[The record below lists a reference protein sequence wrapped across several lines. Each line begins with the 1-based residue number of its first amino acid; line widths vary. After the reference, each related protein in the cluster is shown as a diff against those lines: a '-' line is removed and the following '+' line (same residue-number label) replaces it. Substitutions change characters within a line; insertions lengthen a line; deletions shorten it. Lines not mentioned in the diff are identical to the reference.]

1 MKPFLRLV
9 AEELYQTKGEDL
21 EKLYIVL
28 PSRRASLYLKAH
40 LADVI
45 THNIFAP
52 HILAIEDFV
61 SLLTETETLDN
72 TTLLFKLFQ
81 SFKKF
86 DRLTGEGEIHS
97 MERFS
102 PLGMTLLMDFNAI
115 DRDLVE
121 AKDLFDYLD
130 KVKSIERWAEEFGTE
145 IEIDERSRLGDYYKF
160 WQIVSQTYFDFRKTL
175 EREKKAY
182 TGLIFREVA
191 ENVSDLVEGRGIEQV
206 VFAGFNNLF
215 KSEEKIIRNLE
226 KSGKAL
232 CFWDIDEFYLK
243 NPVHEAGKYF
253 RRYQEQK
260 IIKKEPQFIS
270 NSLSSTPKTI
280 RVLSVANQVTQAKL
294 AGFLLEKT
302 LNEIIAQ
309 NKFSQFAQSRN
320 HTAILLPDE
329 SLLLPM
335 LYSLPES
342 SAGVDVPKLVNITM
356 GVSLKNTPF
365 YTLIANIFQ
374 MQENMLVDEQ
384 GRALAVYHKDLIR
397 LLQHPYLRSQEE
409 DENPPLIR
417 LKEENLVYFPIEE
430 LKQYKKN
437 GWFYG
442 RIFDYW
448 KDDTNQGLFY
458 FFNLIE
464 ELAHR
469 LPELPEESLES
480 EYIFEFY
487 KLLKHIET
495 LLQLYGNLTP
505 RQAENESETEEKT
518 KVLGGKKDN
527 LLSFKAFKNFILE
540 LLKERRIPF
549 TGEPIAPIQIMGML
563 ESRAL
568 DFENVI
574 VLSCN
579 EGVLPRGKVLN
590 SLIPF
595 EVRRTSGLPTYSED
609 DSVYAYHFYRILQR
623 AKNITLIYS
632 TDTEGSRNGE
642 RSRFIAQIANEL
654 AHLPHIQYSEETINL
669 SLPTQNVSKWQ
680 VEKDEVIQKRVETYL
695 TESGI
700 TPTYLSQYL
709 EDPMQFF
716 ENKVVGLERSKE
728 VEEDMLQNTFG
739 TVLHQ
744 TLELIFKPFIG
755 KTMDKSQVYQ
765 IKENKDALHDLVE
778 LTIKEVAGGLLQDTG
793 KNFLLKEITHSLVP
807 RFLEKQA
814 AETPFVVVGL
824 EANFRTQIPFVFKG
838 KNKTLILKGTAD
850 RIDLDKDGVL
860 RVIDYKTGR
869 LDSKE
874 LKAATIA
881 DLAQGKAPKA
891 LQLVLYKYLL
901 IRALEAKQVLHLP
914 THFELKEDTQILS
927 GFWFF
932 RRLGDGFTSYQIK
945 EEAKTISGFKK
956 EVEDL
961 VISIS
966 TEMLDATLPFSI
978 KIETKEEAENEEE
991 S

>member
-1 MKPFLRLV
+1 MKPFLRVV
-9 AEELYQTKGEDL
+9 AEELYQTQGEAL

-28 PSRRASLYLKAH
+28 PSRRASLYLKAY
-40 LADVI
+40 LAEVI
-45 THNIFAP
+45 ENNIFSP

-61 SLLTETETLDN
+61 SMLTEAKILDN

-86 DRLTGEGEIHS
+86 DRLTGEGEMHS

-130 KVKSIERWAEEFGTE
+130 KVKSIERWAETFGTE
-145 IEIDERSRLGDYYKF
+145 IEIDERSRLEAYYKF
-160 WQIVSQTYFDFRKTL
+160 WNIISQTYYDFCKTL
-175 EREKKAY
+175 ERENQAY
-182 TGLIFREVA
+182 TGLIFRKVA
-191 ENVSDLVEGRGIEQV
+191 ENVLEMVEARGIEQV

-215 KSEEKIIRNLE
+215 KSEEKMIRSLE
-226 KSGKAL
+226 KSGKAV
-232 CFWDIDEFYLK
+232 CFWDIDAFYFK
-243 NPVHEAGKYF
+243 NPTHEAGRYF
-253 RRYQEQK
+253 RRHVEQK
-260 IIKKEPQFIS
+260 LIKKESKFINTFLTS
-270 NSLSSTPKTI
+270 NPKKI

-294 AGFLLEKT
+294 AGFLLEKM
-302 LNEIIAQ
+302 LNEIIAK
-309 NKFSQFAQSRN
+309 NKFYQFTQSRN

-356 GVSLKNTPF
+356 GVSLKNTPL
-365 YTLIANIFQ
+365 YSLIANIFQ
-374 MQENMLVDEQ
+374 MQENMLVDGE
-384 GRALAVYHKDLIR
+384 GKAISVYHKDLIR
-397 LLQHPYLRSQEE
+397 LLQHPYLRSEEE
-409 DENPPLIR
+409 DENPPLMRIR
-417 LKEENLVYFPIEE
+417 NENIVYFPIEE

-437 GWFYG
+437 GWLYG

-448 KDDTNQGLFY
+448 KEDTHKGLFY

-469 LPELPEESLES
+469 LPQSPEESLES

-495 LLQLYGNLTP
+495 LLQLYGNLDSIREEGEK
-505 RQAENESETEEKT
+505 RQ
-518 KVLGGKKDN
+518 VLGGKKDN
-527 LLSFKAFKNFILE
+527 LLSFKAFKGFVLE

-595 EVRRTSGLPTYSED
+595 EVRRAYGLPTYSED
-609 DSVYAYHFYRILQR
+609 DAVYAYHFYRILQR

-642 RSRFIAQIANEL
+642 KSRFIAQIAAEIAPL
-654 AHLPHIQYSEETINL
+654 AHIDYAEETVNL
-669 SLPTQNVSKWQ
+669 SLPTQNIEKWR
-680 VEKDEVIQKRVETYL
+680 VEKDEIIQNRVESYL
-695 TESGI
+695 TENGI

-709 EDPMQFF
+709 DDPMQFF
-716 ENKVVGLERSKE
+716 ETKIVGLERSKD

-739 TVLHQ
+739 SVLHK
-744 TLELIFKPFIG
+744 TLEFIFKPLIG
-755 KTMDKSQVYQ
+755 KTVDKTQVYQ
-765 IKENKDALHDLVE
+765 IKENEAQVYQLVE
-778 LTIKEVAGGLLQDTG
+778 QMIMEVAGSLLQDTG
-793 KNFLLKEITHSLVP
+793 KNFLLKEIAHYLIP

-814 AETPFVVVGL
+814 AETPFVVIGI
-824 EANFRTQIPFVFKG
+824 ETNFRTQIPFTFKN

-850 RIDLDKDGVL
+850 RIDLDKDGAL
-860 RVIDYKTGR
+860 RIIDYKTGKFEK
-869 LDSKE
+869 SE
-874 LKAATIA
+874 LKANSIS
-881 DLAQGKAPKA
+881 DLASGKAPKA

-901 IRALEAKQVLHLP
+901 IRALEEKKVLHLP
-914 THFELKEDTQILS
+914 THFELQEDTQVLS

-932 RRLGDGFTSYQIK
+932 RRLGDGFTSYTINK
-945 EEAKTISGFKK
+945 EPKTISEFKK

-961 VISIS
+961 IISIS
-966 TEMLDATLPFSI
+966 MEMLDANLPFSI
-978 KIETKEEAENEEE
+978 KVEEAKEEE
-991 S
+991 SAE